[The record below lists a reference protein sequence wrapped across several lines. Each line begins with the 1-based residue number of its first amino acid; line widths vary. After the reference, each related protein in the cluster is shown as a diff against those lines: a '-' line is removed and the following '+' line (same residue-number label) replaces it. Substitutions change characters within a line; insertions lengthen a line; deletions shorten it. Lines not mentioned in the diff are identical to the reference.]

1 MRLWETHDDASD
13 QRFPPPV
20 PLGSKAAMRAVTPQ
34 ALLAPPGEVERLREE
49 FDGGGELRR
58 QLAERDMEVCV
69 REGRVAIAGGRAD
82 RRRFTRTGA

>member
-49 FDGGGELRR
+49 FDGGG
-58 QLAERDMEVCV
+58 A
-69 REGRVAIAGGRAD
+69 AATAGGEGHGGVRS
-82 RRRFTRTGA
+82 